1 VFPFGTDLLG
11 PGSAQVLWIEVTST
25 LPRLDNKFLNL
36 LWVKN
41 EGKFMFQRTA
51 TALGLFVHVL
61 SFNIKKIFEFAAGQK

>member
-1 VFPFGTDLLG
+1 
-11 PGSAQVLWIEVTST
+11 VLWIEVTST

-41 EGKFMFQRTA
+41 EGKFIFQRTA

-61 SFNIKKIFEFAAGQK
+61 SFNI